1 MGERTHNHLCEDL
14 AKLSGTFE
22 RGGANLKGE
31 RAFRPTHAS
40 ATCAYPRD
48 ALSELSLP
56 RPLAQVMGRLGKDV
70 RAMFELFSSS
80 ALRLALA
87 GPVRACAR
95 SRTALPAC
103 CAWVP
108 ASQPGSD
115 DLPERREQ
123 QRAQVCPPTIAC
135 PCPRPCVQFDVRSTH
150 HLCGGCAQAGCN
162 SEAPNGAIISTA
174 STAIAM
180 APPHVRVAMLMW
192 LCVGPAIP
200 RGVLCERSWTSL
212 GGRVTVLSCLWA
224 FGAAVGVHIDH
235 MHPSV
240 TNARV

>member
-1 MGERTHNHLCEDL
+1 M
-14 AKLSGTFE
+14 
-22 RGGANLKGE
+22 
-31 RAFRPTHAS
+31 PTS
-40 ATCAYPRD
+40 I
-48 ALSELSLP
+48 
-56 RPLAQVMGRLGKDV
+56 G
-70 RAMFELFSSS
+70 
-80 ALRLALA
+80 
-87 GPVRACAR
+87 
-95 SRTALPAC
+95 
-103 CAWVP
+103 
-108 ASQPGSD
+108 
-115 DLPERREQ
+115 
-123 QRAQVCPPTIAC
+123 
-135 PCPRPCVQFDVRSTH
+135 PCVQFDVRSTH

-224 FGAAVGVHIDH
+224 FGAAVGVNIDH

-240 TNARV
+240 TIARV